1 MNVRKVKK
9 KGQIKRKEGVDVG
22 RSRGKD
28 REIESKIDREVE
40 RKQTKDKKG
49 GGRKYR
55 KIK

>member
-9 KGQIKRKEGVDVG
+9 KGQIKRKEWVNVG